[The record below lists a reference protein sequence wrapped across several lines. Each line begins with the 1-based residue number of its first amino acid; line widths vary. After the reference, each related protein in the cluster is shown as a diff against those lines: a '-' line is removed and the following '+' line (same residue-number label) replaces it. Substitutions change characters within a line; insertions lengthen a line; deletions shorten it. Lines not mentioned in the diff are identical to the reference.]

1 VKQLTKIIAFTICLA
16 FVVTAIGCGS
26 GGKRRVA
33 FGKKGSKYSRA
44 DLVVRGQ
51 SKKKPSSAYKNM
63 FIWPIDGIYMSG
75 FGVRRGRRHD
85 GIDLAI
91 KGGTPIKAS
100 ADGEVVFSGRMRGY
114 GNLVLVRH
122 DGNYFTAYAHNRE
135 NLADKGDKVKQGEV
149 IAKVGRTGRAT
160 GNHVHFEIRKGQLAV
175 NPLHYLPIKKGV
187 KVKKLMA
194 VAQIKAPYKSTPK
207 TVVAKKE
214 KDSEPK
220 FVKAEKKRSIAK
232 EEEISSKESYAAS
245 FGNGEYEVVIQGDWD
260 EDEVPPKMLVM
271 TKTGKAM
278 ANK

>member
-1 VKQLTKIIAFTICLA
+1 
-16 FVVTAIGCGS
+16 
-26 GGKRRVA
+26 
-33 FGKKGSKYSRA
+33 
-44 DLVVRGQ
+44 
-51 SKKKPSSAYKNM
+51 M

-75 FGVRRGRRHD
+75 FGIRRGRRHD
-85 GIDLAI
+85 GIDLAS

-100 ADGEVVFSGRMRGY
+100 ANGEVVFSGRMRGY

-122 DGNYFTAYAHNRE
+122 DGNYFTAYSHNRA
-135 NLADKGDKVKQGEV
+135 NLAEKGEKVKQGEV

-175 NPLHYLPIKKGV
+175 NPLNYLPIKKGV

-194 VAQIKAPYKSTPK
+194 VAKIKAPYKRAPK

-214 KDSEPK
+214 KTRQPK
-220 FVKAEKKRSIAK
+220 FAKAEKKRSIAK
-232 EEEISSKESYAAS
+232 EEKISSKETYAAS